1 MNIFWHLLGK
11 HKGSFLLLL
20 SASSLVSSAEA
31 LLHPLMLK
39 WLFDEGVLLQDFRR
53 FVFLSLAYLALGLIL
68 TGLFYLVTLW
78 RKSFTNRLVLELELR
93 LLQHA
98 TQLDFRDYSRQGAGA
113 LVSRVH
119 KDTLEGLVPMVG
131 FILTL
136 TQEILASVVFL
147 GILLYLSWK
156 ATLALLLLVP
166 PLLWVAQLIG
176 KRVRKATSEEREQ
189 ESVYM
194 QVLTRSLEAFR
205 LLRVFP
211 ILRGRT
217 LEQNRR
223 SLAAYLD
230 TTYQNHRLLTLQ
242 QSWSDLFMNLA
253 NTLSLVAGGYFVLVR
268 ELTFGGFMAFVNAFW
283 RAVGNVFSILQK
295 IPQLH
300 RYDEI
305 LRRIQDLLRVEPSPY
320 AKPATEVHLA
330 GVRLA
335 YDNRTILDIP
345 LLHIGAK
352 ERVLL
357 AGPNGSG
364 KTSLLHIL
372 AGYLVPDQ
380 GEVRLPQRI
389 AALTAPPE
397 LPPLPLG
404 EIVPETALLQ
414 ALGLAAQKDQP
425 ADQLSSGQRQ
435 KAALGAVLSQEADLY
450 ILDEPLANIDEDSK
464 EAIMDL
470 IIERTRG
477 KALVVVLH
485 GEERF
490 QPRFD
495 RVVQIGLEGRVV
507 AAG

>member
-1 MNIFWHLLGK
+1 VRLFWHLLGT
-11 HKGSFLLLL
+11 HKVGFLLLL
-20 SASSLVSSAEA
+20 GASSLVTSAEA

-53 FVFLSLAYLALGLIL
+53 FVFLSLAYLALGLVL
-68 TGLFYLVTLW
+68 TGLFYVVTLW

-93 LLQHA
+93 LLRQA
-98 TQLDFRDYSRQGAGA
+98 TRLDFREFSRQGAGA

-119 KDTLEGLVPMVG
+119 KDTFEGLVPMVG

-136 TQEILASVVFL
+136 TQEILASAVFL
-147 GILLYLSWK
+147 GVLVYLSWK

-166 PLLWVAQLIG
+166 PLLWVSQLIG

-211 ILRGRT
+211 RLLDRT
-217 LEQNRR
+217 LER
-223 SLAAYLD
+223 SRQDLGAYLD

-242 QSWSDLFMNLA
+242 RSWSGLFMNLA

-268 ELTFGGFMAFVNAFW
+268 ELTFGGFIAFVNAFW

-295 IPQLH
+295 IPELH

-305 LRRIQDLLRVEPSPY
+305 LQRIQDMLRVEPSPY
-320 AKPATEVHLA
+320 AKPAPEAHLA
-330 GVRLA
+330 GVKLA

-364 KTSLLHIL
+364 KTTLLHIL
-372 AGYLVPDQ
+372 AGYLAPDQ

-397 LPPLPLG
+397 LPLLPLA
-404 EIVPETALLQ
+404 EIIPETPLLQ
-414 ALGLAAQKDQP
+414 ALGLGSQRDQP
-425 ADQLSSGQRQ
+425 PEQLSSGQRQ
-435 KAALGAVLSQEADLY
+435 KAAIGAVLSQEADLY

-470 IIERTRG
+470 IMERTRG
-477 KALVVVLH
+477 KALVMVLH

-490 QPRFD
+490 QPLFD
-495 RVVQIGLEGRVV
+495 RVVQIGLEGRLV

>member
-11 HKGSFLLLL
+11 HKAGFLLLL

-39 WLFDEGVLLQDFRR
+39 WLFDEAVLLQDFRR
-53 FVFLSLAYLALGLIL
+53 FVFLSLAYLAIGLIL

-93 LLQHA
+93 LLRQS
-98 TQLDFRDYSRQGAGA
+98 TQLDFREFSRKGAGA

-119 KDTLEGLVPMVG
+119 KDTFEGLVPMVG

-147 GILLYLSWK
+147 GVLLYLSWK

-166 PLLWVAQLIG
+166 LLLWVAQLIG
-176 KRVRKATSEEREQ
+176 KRVRKVTSEEREQ

-268 ELTFGGFMAFVNAFW
+268 ELTFGGSW
-283 RAVGNVFSILQK
+283 
-295 IPQLH
+295 
-300 RYDEI
+300 
-305 LRRIQDLLRVEPSPY
+305 PS
-320 AKPATEVHLA
+320 
-330 GVRLA
+330 
-335 YDNRTILDIP
+335 
-345 LLHIGAK
+345 
-352 ERVLL
+352 
-357 AGPNGSG
+357 
-364 KTSLLHIL
+364 
-372 AGYLVPDQ
+372 
-380 GEVRLPQRI
+380 
-389 AALTAPPE
+389 
-397 LPPLPLG
+397 
-404 EIVPETALLQ
+404 
-414 ALGLAAQKDQP
+414 
-425 ADQLSSGQRQ
+425 
-435 KAALGAVLSQEADLY
+435 
-450 ILDEPLANIDEDSK
+450 
-464 EAIMDL
+464 
-470 IIERTRG
+470 
-477 KALVVVLH
+477 
-485 GEERF
+485 
-490 QPRFD
+490 
-495 RVVQIGLEGRVV
+495 
-507 AAG
+507 